1 LGFVNKED
9 LHAAALLPEVKEGK
23 GELPDDFDII
33 L

>member
-9 LHAAALLPEVKEGK
+9 LRAAALLPEVKEGEE
-23 GELPDDFDII
+23 ELPDSFDII